1 MLIAQSAALIEWAF
15 IEQVILSELIAPW
28 LSD

>member
-1 MLIAQSAALIEWAF
+1 MLIAQFAALIERAF

-28 LSD
+28 PSD